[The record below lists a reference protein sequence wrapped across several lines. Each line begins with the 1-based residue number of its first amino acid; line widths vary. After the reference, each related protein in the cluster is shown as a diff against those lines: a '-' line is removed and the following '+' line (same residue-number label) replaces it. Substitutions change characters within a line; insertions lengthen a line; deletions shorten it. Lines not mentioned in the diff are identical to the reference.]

1 MVIGLPIKKCAR
13 VKARR
18 SFGLVD
24 SGVNGREIKIA
35 SIRDSNLESSSK
47 VNL

>member
-1 MVIGLPIKKCAR
+1 MIGLPKKKFPG

-24 SGVNGREIKIA
+24 SGVNGREFKIA